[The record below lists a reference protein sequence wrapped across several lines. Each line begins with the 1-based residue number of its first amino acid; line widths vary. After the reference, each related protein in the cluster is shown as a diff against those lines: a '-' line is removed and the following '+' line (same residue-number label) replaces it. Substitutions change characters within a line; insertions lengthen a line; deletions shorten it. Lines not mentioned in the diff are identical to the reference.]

1 MCMVKITAFNKSHLE
16 NKEIS
21 KQSELT
27 KLTGVSGCTISHMFN
42 EEYCKVHNFKSEA
55 VLKVCN
61 VLGINPIE
69 ILVSKKGG
77 NAPKRK
83 NREKKPCE
91 PNAILKQIRESK
103 GIKSKELEDM
113 AGVRHGLVGDIE
125 NGRDTVGD
133 SQLEKLARVL
143 ETTVDTLKG
152 VIPVQTELELV
163 DDVSTEV
170 YTPSSLFA
178 ILKEEVMIA
187 HEEFKKATKSEDRER
202 YAYIVRNGIHDLYRM
217 LEDDKQCL

>member
-1 MCMVKITAFNKSHLE
+1 MCMVKITPFNKSHLE
-16 NKEIS
+16 NVGIVNQS
-21 KQSELT
+21 KLAET
-27 KLTGVSGCTISHMFN
+27 AGVSGCTVSHMFN
-42 EEYCKVHNFKSEA
+42 EKYCKEHGFKSEH
-55 VLKVCN
+55 VNKVCS
-61 VLGINPIE
+61 VLSINPFE
-69 ILVSKKGG
+69 VLVSKKGG

-83 NREKKPCE
+83 SREKKPCE

-125 NGRDTVGD
+125 NGRDTVSD
-133 SQLEKLARVL
+133 SQLAKLARVL

-170 YTPSSLFA
+170 CTTASLFD
-178 ILKEEVMIA
+178 ILKEEVMTA

-217 LEDDKQCL
+217 LEEDK